1 MLKALLGDPNAR
13 KIKKFQPLVTEVNLL
28 EEEISAL
35 SDAELRGKTAAFQ
48 ERVAKARNLNE
59 ERQIVDDIL
68 PEAFAVVR
76 EAGKRVL
83 GMRHFDV
90 QLLGG
95 IVLHSGQIAEMKTG
109 EGKTLVSTLPAYL
122 NALNGRGVHVV
133 TVNDYLARRDAE
145 WMGQIHRFLGL
156 SVGLIQ
162 QDMTPD
168 ERRKNYGCDVTYAT
182 NSELGFDYLR
192 DNMADSMQQVVQRPF
207 NYCVIDEVDSVLID
221 EARTPLII
229 SGAVERPAEK
239 YAGAAEVAK
248 QLRRDEHYEVD
259 EKQRNI
265 LLTDEGFIAAE
276 QILKVGD
283 LFDPRDPWAH
293 YIFNAIKAK
302 ELFLLNTNYII
313 ANGEIII
320 VDEFTGRVMPGRRWS
335 DGLHQAIEAKEEV
348 DIQNETQTLATIT
361 YQNFFLLYPKLAGM
375 TGTAKTEE
383 AEFEKIYKLE
393 VTIIPT
399 NRTRQRKDLSDVVY
413 KTESGDLQEI
423 AQEAIAES
431 KDGKPV
437 LIRTTDLERLGQLT
451 NMLGGLPFQV
461 ITALPATMPEQNQLL
476 NVARQPGQITLTV
489 NQAVESLLQEEVS
502 GIHAIGAR
510 GKWLAIAKECQE
522 MHQSGRPV
530 LVGTTSVDKSEI
542 LSALLKQLDVPHN
555 LLNAKPEN
563 VERESEI
570 VAQAGRKGQVT
581 IATNMAGRGTDIILG
596 GNSDYMARLK
606 VREYFM
612 PRLVK
617 PEDEDNFTAPAAS
630 LGNAIEAG
638 EGFGPSGR
646 KQKTWKVSPD
656 IFPTPISAETE
667 QLLKN
672 AVATAVKEYGERS
685 LSELEAEDKIATAAE
700 KAPTED
706 PVIQQ
711 LRAAYKAVR
720 KQYDSLTDREHAEV
734 VQAGGLHVIGTERH
748 ESRRI
753 DNQLRG
759 RAGRQGDP
767 GTTKFFL
774 SLQDNL
780 LRIFGGD
787 RVAGLMNAFRVEED
801 MPIES
806 GMLTRSLEGAQKK
819 VETYYYDIRKQVF
832 EYDEVMNNQRRAIYA
847 ERRRVLEGE
856 DLKEQVI
863 DYAERTMNDI
873 VEAYINPEL
882 PSEEWDLDKLID
894 KVQQFVYLLEDLT
907 PEQLR
912 ELSMTEIKTFLHEQV
927 RIAYDMKEA
936 EIDQLQPGLMRQV
949 ERFFILQRIDTLWRE
964 HLQSM
969 DALRESVGLRGYGQ
983 KDPLIEYKSE
993 GYELFLEMMINIRR
1007 DVVYSIFQFNPQ
1019 PQPVEEETELI

>member
-1 MLKALLGDPNAR
+1 MLKTLLGDPNAR
-13 KIKKFQPLVTEVNLL
+13 KLKRYQPIVTEVALL
-28 EEEISAL
+28 EDEIAAL
-35 SDAELRGKTAAFQ
+35 SDQELQGKTVEFKQ
-48 ERVAKARNLNE
+48 RLEKGESL
-59 ERQIVDDIL
+59 DDLL

-83 GMRHFDV
+83 NMRHFDV
-90 QLLGG
+90 QILGG
-95 IVLHSGQIAEMKTG
+95 MILHDNEGGRIKGHIAEMKTG

-122 NALNGRGVHVV
+122 NALSGRGVHVV

-162 QDMTPD
+162 QNMSQP
-168 ERRKNYGCDVTYAT
+168 ERQRNYNCDITYAT

-192 DNMADSMQQVVQRPF
+192 DNMATSMADVVQRPF
-207 NYCVIDEVDSVLID
+207 NYCIIDEVDSVLID

-229 SGAVERPAEK
+229 SGQVERSSEK
-239 YAGAAEVAK
+239 YLRASEVAAALIRK
-248 QLRRDEHYEVD
+248 QDEDDPNGHYEVD

-265 LLTDEGFIAAE
+265 ILSDEGFIE
-276 QILKVGD
+276 VEKMLGVTD
-283 LFDPRDPWAH
+283 LFDPQDPWAH

-302 ELFLLNTNYII
+302 ELFINNVNYIVR
-313 ANGEIII
+313 NNEIVI

-335 DGLHQAIEAKEEV
+335 DGLHQAIEAKERVE
-348 DIQNETQTLATIT
+348 IQPETQTLATIT

-383 AEFEKIYKLE
+383 AEFGKIYNLE
-393 VTIIPT
+393 VATIPT
-399 NRTRQRKDLSDVVY
+399 NRPNIRKDLSDVVY
-413 KTESGDLQEI
+413 KTE
-423 AQEAIAES
+423 EAKWRA
-431 KDGKPV
+431 
-437 LIRTTDLERLGQLT
+437 
-451 NMLGGLPFQV
+451 
-461 ITALPATMPEQNQLL
+461 
-476 NVARQPGQITLTV
+476 VA
-489 NQAVESLLQEEVS
+489 N
-502 GIHAIGAR
+502 
-510 GKWLAIAKECQE
+510 ECAE
-522 MHQSGRPV
+522 MHELGRPV
-530 LVGTTSVDKSEI
+530 LVGTTSVEKSEL
-542 LSALLKQLDVPHN
+542 LSRLLYERKIPHN

-570 VAQAGRKGQVT
+570 IAQAGRKGALT

-596 GNSDYMARLK
+596 GNADYMARLK

-612 PRLVK
+612 PRIVQ
-617 PEDEDNFTAPAAS
+617 PDDEDSFSVTDVPGADHKR
-630 LGNAIEAG
+630 GG
-638 EGFGPSGR
+638 GQGFVPG
-646 KQKTWKVSPD
+646 KKVKTWKASPQ
-656 IFPTPISAETE
+656 IYPTQLSKETE
-667 QLLKN
+667 KLLKA
-672 AVATAVKEYGERS
+672 AVDFAVQTYGERS
-685 LSELEAEDKIATAAE
+685 LPELEAEDRVAIAAE
-700 KAPTED
+700 KAPTDD
-706 PVIQQ
+706 PVIQK
-711 LRAAYKAVR
+711 LREVYNLIR
-720 KQYDSLTDREHAEV
+720 KEYEVYTQREHEEV
-734 VQAGGLHVIGTERH
+734 VQLGGLHVIGTERH

-759 RAGRQGDP
+759 RSARQGDP

-847 ERRRVLEGE
+847 ERRRVLEGH

-863 DYAERTMNDI
+863 KYAELTMDDI
-873 VEAYINPEL
+873 VEAKINPDL
-882 PSEEWDLDKLID
+882 PPEEWDLKGLVA
-894 KVQQFVYLLEDLT
+894 KVQEFVYLLSDLEPAQLEDM
-907 PEQLR
+907 
-912 ELSMTEIKTFLHEQV
+912 SVGEIKTFLHEQV
-927 RIAYDMKEA
+927 RIAYDLKEA
-936 EIDQLQPGLMRQV
+936 QIEQFQAGLMRQA

-964 HLQSM
+964 HLQQM

-993 GYELFLEMMINIRR
+993 GYELFLEMMTAIRR
-1007 DVVYSIFQFNPQ
+1007 DVVYSVFQFQ
-1019 PQPVEEETELI
+1019 PERQPAATAASEVV